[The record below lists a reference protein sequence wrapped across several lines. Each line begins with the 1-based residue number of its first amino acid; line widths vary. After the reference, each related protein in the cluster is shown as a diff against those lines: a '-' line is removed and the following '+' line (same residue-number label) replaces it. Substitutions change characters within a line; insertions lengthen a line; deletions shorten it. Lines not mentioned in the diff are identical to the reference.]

1 MNFFSKRR
9 RQGQIKDTTSKFR
22 NNINK
27 LEKDYEIFDSQLHL
41 VKQNPLVPYMKLG
54 GGIIGVIIS
63 FIWLIQLFGST
74 IYIDGRKAFELLD
87 GAFASLNEGT
97 AGFIASIL
105 YGFLVVYML
114 ICLVK
119 GNVIFG
125 IKIPF
130 IMSIHPL

>member
-1 MNFFSKRR
+1 
-9 RQGQIKDTTSKFR
+9 
-22 NNINK
+22 
-27 LEKDYEIFDSQLHL
+27 
-41 VKQNPLVPYMKLG
+41 MKLG

-74 IYIDGRKAFELLD
+74 IYIDGRQAFEFLD

-105 YGFLVVYML
+105 YGFLVVYIL